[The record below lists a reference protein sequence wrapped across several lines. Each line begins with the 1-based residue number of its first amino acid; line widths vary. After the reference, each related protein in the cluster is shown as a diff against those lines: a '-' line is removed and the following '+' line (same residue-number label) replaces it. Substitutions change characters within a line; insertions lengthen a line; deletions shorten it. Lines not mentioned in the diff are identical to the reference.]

1 MDRAPPIIAW
11 TPPSLSSEF
20 RLLARCCHANF
31 KSRITPGAR
40 PDHQLDWA
48 TFLALVTRHR
58 AAGLAWH
65 GLKSLGIEAPQAIA
79 VKLSAAAATTADHG
93 LRAALLSGQLRDAF
107 AARDIPLLFLKGLV
121 VGALA
126 YGDPFRKMAWDIDIF
141 VAPDRLTDA
150 CAVLRDMGHRPAHP
164 AGSDDDI
171 VRWHKQSKESIW
183 TSADRRMTVELH
195 TGLSDHAAL
204 LPAMGIPAQ
213 PTLVEILPGSSLA
226 TLPSDEQFAYLCV
239 HGASSAW
246 FRLKWIADLAGTIS
260 GASELE
266 LGRLLVSAKRLGA
279 GRSAAQA
286 LLLACWLF
294 PILAEDA
301 PLARALRSDRVA
313 TWLAARSLAQLC
325 GPEPRSRRFGTATIH
340 LTQLM
345 LTPRVG
351 DGLAEFA
358 RQLRAPLRRRAFRF
372 DD

>member
-1 MDRAPPIIAW
+1 MDRALPITAW
-11 TPPSLSSEF
+11 TPPSLSPEF
-20 RLLARCCHANF
+20 RLLARCCHASF
-31 KSRITPGAR
+31 KGRIDPGTR
-40 PDHQLDWA
+40 LDYPLDWEI
-48 TFLALVTRHR
+48 FLALAGRHR
-58 AAGLAWH
+58 VASLAWH
-65 GLKSLGIEAPQAIA
+65 GLKSLGIEAPRAIVA
-79 VKLSAAAATTADHG
+79 QLSAAAATTADHG

-107 AARDIPLLFLKGLV
+107 TARNIPLLFLKGLV

-141 VAPDRLTDA
+141 VAPDRLADA
-150 CAVLRDMGHRPAHP
+150 CAVLRDMGHRPIHP
-164 AGSDDDI
+164 AGSDDDLA
-171 VRWHKQSKESIW
+171 RWHKQSKESIW
-183 TSADRRMTVELH
+183 TSADGRMTVELH
-195 TGLSDHAAL
+195 TGLSDHGAL
-204 LPAMGIPAQ
+204 LPAMGITVQ

-260 GASELE
+260 GASEAE
-266 LGRLLVSAKRLGA
+266 LGRLLTAAQRLGA
-279 GRSAAQA
+279 ERSAAQA

-294 PILAEDA
+294 PILADDA

-345 LTPRVG
+345 LTSRVG
-351 DGLAEFA
+351 DGLTEFA
-358 RQLRAPLRRRAFRF
+358 RQLRAPLSRRGFRF

>member
-1 MDRAPPIIAW
+1 MDRALPITAW
-11 TPPSLSSEF
+11 TPPSLSREL
-20 RLLARCCHANF
+20 RLLARCCHASFNGQVAAEA
-31 KSRITPGAR
+31 SL
-40 PDHQLDWA
+40 DHPLDWGN
-48 TFLALVTRHR
+48 FLALAARHR
-58 AAGLAWH
+58 VVGLAWH
-65 GLKSLGIEAPQAIA
+65 GLTSLGIEAPPSSAA
-79 VKLSAAAATTADHG
+79 KLSFAAAMTADHG
-93 LRAALLSGQLRDAF
+93 LRAALLSSQLRGAF
-107 AARDIPLLFLKGLV
+107 AGRDIPLLFLKGLV

-141 VAPDRLTDA
+141 VAPDRLADA
-150 CAVLRDMGHRPAHP
+150 CAVLRDMGHRPVHP
-164 AGSDDDI
+164 AGSDDEL

-183 TSADRRMTVELH
+183 TSADGRMTVELH

-260 GASELE
+260 DASEEE
-266 LGRLLVSAKRLGA
+266 LGRLLAEAERLGA

-294 PILAEDA
+294 PVLAQDA

-358 RQLRAPLRRRAFRF
+358 RQLRAPLTRRGFLF